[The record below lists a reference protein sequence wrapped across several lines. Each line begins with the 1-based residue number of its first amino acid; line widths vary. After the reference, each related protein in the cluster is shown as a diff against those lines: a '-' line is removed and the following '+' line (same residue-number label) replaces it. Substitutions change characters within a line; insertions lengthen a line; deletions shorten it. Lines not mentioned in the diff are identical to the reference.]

1 MLFSRGQSRAL
12 LCLCAA
18 AVLAHCG
25 QSFEYEASTNSTLP
39 SADYSKPDSPIP
51 VFEDQAFAELASDF
65 LLTQSSNTVPGR
77 IDTHHHYV
85 PSFYAEYLEQYSAS
99 RRPSSDVSLIV
110 RCPSLMLHTHRG
122 LRGSRQSVHRQLG
135 FERFPLIRS

>member
-1 MLFSRGQSRAL
+1 MFSRGQSRAL
-12 LCLCAA
+12 LCVCAA
-18 AVLAHCG
+18 AVLAHSG

-39 SADYSKPDSPIP
+39 IADYSKPNSFIP

-85 PSFYAEYLEQYSAS
+85 PSFYAEYLEKYSAS
-99 RRPSSDVSLIV
+99 QKPCIDVLLIV
-110 RCPSLMLHTHRG
+110 RCPSLMLPIHKG
-122 LRGSRQSVHRQLG
+122 LRG
-135 FERFPLIRS
+135 P